1 MRRLYLWPRFRVEV
15 RQALA
20 EGPQVQ
26 VIELHCNLTPTMRQ
40 IQEQVVALVD
50 VCLRELRRSTHL
62 DAGELTLENAM
73 FKR

>member
-1 MRRLYLWPRFRVEV
+1 M
-15 RQALA
+15 
-20 EGPQVQ
+20 Q